1 MKVSTINDIRRH
13 LIMGLAIGIASWF
26 SEAFGRDYFNPELLE
41 IDNPALKGADLT
53 AFESGGQL
61 AGTYYVDIILNGQ
74 KVDSRDVR
82 FKTDDAQRLVPC
94 LSAGLLE
101 SYGVKTTLFPDMAH
115 ADECATLNVIP
126 QATSE
131 FVFSHQKLDLS
142 IPQAALAQHA
152 RGYVAPELWDEG
164 ITAALLNYSMNGAN
178 NRSHGSSDSDSQYVN
193 LRPGINIGPWR
204 LRNYTT
210 WRRDNQS
217 GNQWDNVYSYAQ
229 RSIAPLKSQLILGDS
244 SAPSDVFDSM
254 PFRGGQLASDDE
266 MLPDSLKG
274 YAPVVRGIARTNAQV
289 VIRQNGYVIY
299 QSYVAAGAFEI
310 TDMYS
315 TGGAGDLN
323 VTIKEADG
331 SEQNY
336 TVPFASLPVLQ
347 REGRLK
353 YALTGGQYRSYD
365 GSVENTPFGQASAIY
380 GLPWGFTLYGGTQ
393 QSAKYQSYAVGV
405 GKNLGEIGA
414 VSGDVTQ
421 AASQPKGQAQT
432 QGQSWRIRYS
442 KNIVQTGTHF
452 AIAGYR
458 YSTNGYYGMQEV
470 LDSWGDSAALNNRR
484 RNRMELTVSQT
495 LGGRLGSLMASAVQ
509 EDYWNSPGS
518 MRSLSA
524 SYNNAW
530 QGISYGL
537 TWTLSKNNPGASSS
551 ATDRQ
556 IAINVSVPLDRWM
569 ANSWANYNLNSSRN
583 NGTTH
588 GLGLNGMALA
598 GNTLNWSVQQGYG
611 SDGVGY
617 TGSANGDY
625 KGTYG
630 QVTAGYGYDRN
641 SQRLSYG
648 LAGGIIAHADGVTF
662 SQPLGETNVLIKAP
676 GAAGAGVN
684 NQRSVK
690 TDFRGYGITSN
701 VTPFHKN
708 DIGLNTASLPDDVE
722 LALTSQ
728 TVIPTRGAVVRAD
741 YITSV
746 GKRILLTLVRSG
758 RQTVPFGAMAT
769 LQGRNGPSAIVGD
782 DGQVYLTGMPQAGT
796 LEVVWGS
803 DDQQRCTADFTLP
816 TAPGTAPVI
825 LLQSVCR

>member
-82 FKTDDAQRLVPC
+82 FETDDAQRLVPC

-101 SYGVKTTLFPDMAH
+101 SYGVKTALFPDMAH
-115 ADECATLNVIP
+115 ADECATLNVLP

-178 NRSHGSSDSDSQYVN
+178 NRSHGSSDSQYVN

-414 VSGDVTQ
+414 LSGDVTQ

-583 NGTTH
+583 NGITH

-598 GNTLNWSVQQGYG
+598 GNSLNWSVQQGYG

-690 TDFRGYGITSN
+690 TDFRGYGVTSN

-746 GKRILLTLVRSG
+746 GKRLLLTLVRSG

>member
-1 MKVSTINDIRRH
+1 
-13 LIMGLAIGIASWF
+13 MGLAIGIASWF

>member
-1 MKVSTINDIRRH
+1 
-13 LIMGLAIGIASWF
+13 MGLAIGIASWF

-126 QATSE
+126 QASSE

-178 NRSHGSSDSDSQYVN
+178 NRSHGSSDSQYVN

-210 WRRDNQS
+210 WRRDNHS

-365 GSVENTPFGQASAIY
+365 GSVENTSFGQASAIY

-405 GKNLGEIGA
+405 GKNLGAIGA
-414 VSGDVTQ
+414 LSGDVTQ
-421 AASQPKGQAQT
+421 ATSQPKGQAQT

-598 GNTLNWSVQQGYG
+598 GNALNWSVQQGYG

-630 QVTAGYGYDRN
+630 QVTAGYGYNRN
-641 SQRLSYG
+641 TQRLSYG

-746 GKRILLTLVRSG
+746 GKRLLLTLVRSG

-825 LLQSVCR
+825 QLQSVCR

>member
-1 MKVSTINDIRRH
+1 M
-13 LIMGLAIGIASWF
+13 
-26 SEAFGRDYFNPELLE
+26 E

-82 FKTDDAQRLVPC
+82 FETDDAQRLVPC

-101 SYGVKTTLFPDMAH
+101 SYGVKTALFPDMAH

-126 QATSE
+126 QASSE

-178 NRSHGSSDSDSQYVN
+178 NRSHGSSDSQYVN

-210 WRRDNQS
+210 WRRDNHS

-365 GSVENTPFGQASAIY
+365 GSVENTSFGQASAIY

-405 GKNLGEIGA
+405 GKNLGAIGA
-414 VSGDVTQ
+414 LSGDVTQ
-421 AASQPKGQAQT
+421 ATSQPKGQAQT

-598 GNTLNWSVQQGYG
+598 GNALNWSVQQGYG

-746 GKRILLTLVRSG
+746 GKRLLLTLVRSG

-803 DDQQRCTADFTLP
+803 DAQQHCTADFTLP
-816 TAPGTAPVI
+816 AVPGTASVI
-825 LLQSVCR
+825 QLQSVCR

>member
-82 FKTDDAQRLVPC
+82 FETDDAQRLVPC

-101 SYGVKTTLFPDMAH
+101 SYGVKTALFPDMAH
-115 ADECATLNVIP
+115 ADECATLNVLP

-178 NRSHGSSDSDSQYVN
+178 NRSHGSSDSQYVN

-414 VSGDVTQ
+414 LSGDVTQ

-583 NGTTH
+583 NGITH

-598 GNTLNWSVQQGYG
+598 GNALNWSVQQGYG

-690 TDFRGYGITSN
+690 TDFRGYGVTSN

-746 GKRILLTLVRSG
+746 GKRLLLTLVRSG

>member
-1 MKVSTINDIRRH
+1 MKVSTIYDIRRH

-101 SYGVKTTLFPDMAH
+101 SYGVKTALFPDMAH

-126 QATSE
+126 QASSE

-178 NRSHGSSDSDSQYVN
+178 NRSHGSSDSQYVN

-229 RSIAPLKSQLILGDS
+229 RTIAPLKSQLILGDS

-353 YALTGGQYRSYD
+353 YALTGGQ
-365 GSVENTPFGQASAIY
+365 
-380 GLPWGFTLYGGTQ
+380 
-393 QSAKYQSYAVGV
+393 
-405 GKNLGEIGA
+405 
-414 VSGDVTQ
+414 
-421 AASQPKGQAQT
+421 
-432 QGQSWRIRYS
+432 
-442 KNIVQTGTHF
+442 
-452 AIAGYR
+452 
-458 YSTNGYYGMQEV
+458 
-470 LDSWGDSAALNNRR
+470 
-484 RNRMELTVSQT
+484 
-495 LGGRLGSLMASAVQ
+495 
-509 EDYWNSPGS
+509 
-518 MRSLSA
+518 
-524 SYNNAW
+524 
-530 QGISYGL
+530 
-537 TWTLSKNNPGASSS
+537 
-551 ATDRQ
+551 
-556 IAINVSVPLDRWM
+556 
-569 ANSWANYNLNSSRN
+569 
-583 NGTTH
+583 
-588 GLGLNGMALA
+588 
-598 GNTLNWSVQQGYG
+598 
-611 SDGVGY
+611 
-617 TGSANGDY
+617 
-625 KGTYG
+625 
-630 QVTAGYGYDRN
+630 
-641 SQRLSYG
+641 
-648 LAGGIIAHADGVTF
+648 
-662 SQPLGETNVLIKAP
+662 
-676 GAAGAGVN
+676 
-684 NQRSVK
+684 
-690 TDFRGYGITSN
+690 
-701 VTPFHKN
+701 
-708 DIGLNTASLPDDVE
+708 
-722 LALTSQ
+722 
-728 TVIPTRGAVVRAD
+728 
-741 YITSV
+741 
-746 GKRILLTLVRSG
+746 
-758 RQTVPFGAMAT
+758 
-769 LQGRNGPSAIVGD
+769 
-782 DGQVYLTGMPQAGT
+782 
-796 LEVVWGS
+796 
-803 DDQQRCTADFTLP
+803 
-816 TAPGTAPVI
+816 
-825 LLQSVCR
+825 

>member
-1 MKVSTINDIRRH
+1 MKVSTIYDIRRH

-126 QATSE
+126 QASSE

-178 NRSHGSSDSDSQYVN
+178 NRSHGSSDSQYVN

-210 WRRDNQS
+210 WRRDNHS

-365 GSVENTPFGQASAIY
+365 GSVENTSFGQASAIY

-405 GKNLGEIGA
+405 GKNLGAIGA
-414 VSGDVTQ
+414 LSGDVTQ
-421 AASQPKGQAQT
+421 ATSQPKGQAQT

-598 GNTLNWSVQQGYG
+598 GNALNWSVQQGYG

-722 LALTSQ
+722 L
-728 TVIPTRGAVVRAD
+728 
-741 YITSV
+741 
-746 GKRILLTLVRSG
+746 
-758 RQTVPFGAMAT
+758 
-769 LQGRNGPSAIVGD
+769 
-782 DGQVYLTGMPQAGT
+782 
-796 LEVVWGS
+796 
-803 DDQQRCTADFTLP
+803 
-816 TAPGTAPVI
+816 
-825 LLQSVCR
+825 

>member
-1 MKVSTINDIRRH
+1 MKVSTIYDIRRH

-126 QATSE
+126 QASSE

-178 NRSHGSSDSDSQYVN
+178 NRSHGSSDSQYVN

-210 WRRDNQS
+210 WRRDNHS

-365 GSVENTPFGQASAIY
+365 GSVENTSFGQASAIY

-405 GKNLGEIGA
+405 GKNLGAIGA
-414 VSGDVTQ
+414 LSGDVTQ
-421 AASQPKGQAQT
+421 ATSQPKGQAQT

-598 GNTLNWSVQQGYG
+598 GNALNWSVQQGYG

-630 QVTAGYGYDRN
+630 QVTAGYGYNRN
-641 SQRLSYG
+641 TQRLSYG

-746 GKRILLTLVRSG
+746 GKRLLLTLVRSG

-825 LLQSVCR
+825 QLQSVCR

>member
-1 MKVSTINDIRRH
+1 
-13 LIMGLAIGIASWF
+13 MGLAIGIASWF

-82 FKTDDAQRLVPC
+82 FETDDAQRLVPC

-101 SYGVKTTLFPDMAH
+101 SYGVKTALFPDMAH

-126 QATSE
+126 QASSE

-178 NRSHGSSDSDSQYVN
+178 NRSHGSSDSQYVN

-210 WRRDNQS
+210 WRRDNHS

-315 TGGAGDLN
+315 TGGSGDLN

-365 GSVENTPFGQASAIY
+365 GSVENTSFGQASAIY

-414 VSGDVTQ
+414 LSGDVTQ

-746 GKRILLTLVRSG
+746 GKRLLLTLVRSG

>member
-1 MKVSTINDIRRH
+1 
-13 LIMGLAIGIASWF
+13 MGLAIGIASWF

-178 NRSHGSSDSDSQYVN
+178 NRSHGSSDSQYVN

-299 QSYVAAGAFEI
+299 QSYVAPGAFEI

-414 VSGDVTQ
+414 LSGDVTQ
-421 AASQPKGQAQT
+421 AASQPKGQAQA

-598 GNTLNWSVQQGYG
+598 GNALNWSVQQGYG

-746 GKRILLTLVRSG
+746 GKRLLLTLVRSG

-803 DDQQRCTADFTLP
+803 DDQQHCTADFTLP

>member
-1 MKVSTINDIRRH
+1 
-13 LIMGLAIGIASWF
+13 MGLAIGIASWF

-101 SYGVKTTLFPDMAH
+101 SYGVKTALFPDMAH

-126 QATSE
+126 QASSE

-365 GSVENTPFGQASAIY
+365 GSVENTSFGQASAIY

-484 RNRMELTVSQT
+484 RNRMELTVSQS

-684 NQRSVK
+684 NQHSVK

-741 YITSV
+741 YIASV
-746 GKRILLTLVRSG
+746 GKRLLLTLVRSG

>member
-1 MKVSTINDIRRH
+1 
-13 LIMGLAIGIASWF
+13 MGLAIGIASWF

-82 FKTDDAQRLVPC
+82 FETDDAQRLVPC

-101 SYGVKTTLFPDMAH
+101 SYGVKTALFPDMAH
-115 ADECATLNVIP
+115 ADECATLNVLP

-178 NRSHGSSDSDSQYVN
+178 NRSHGSSDSQYVN

-414 VSGDVTQ
+414 LSGDVTQ

-583 NGTTH
+583 NGITH

-598 GNTLNWSVQQGYG
+598 GNSLNWSVQQGYG

-690 TDFRGYGITSN
+690 TDFRGYGVTSN

-746 GKRILLTLVRSG
+746 GKRLLLTLVRSG

>member
-1 MKVSTINDIRRH
+1 MKVLTIYDIRRH
-13 LIMGLAIGIASWF
+13 LIMGLAISIASWF

-41 IDNPALKGADLT
+41 IDNPALKGVDLT

-74 KVDSRDVR
+74 KVDNRDVR

-94 LSAGLLE
+94 LSTALLE
-101 SYGVKTTLFPDMAH
+101 SYGVKTALFPDMAH

-131 FVFSHQKLDLS
+131 FLFSLQKLNLS
-142 IPQAALAQHA
+142 IPQAALTQHA

-164 ITAALLNYSMNGAN
+164 ITAALLNYSINGAN
-178 NRSHGSSDSDSQYVN
+178 NRSHGSSDSQYVN

-393 QSAKYQSYAVGV
+393 QSSKYQSYAVGV

-470 LDSWGDSAALNNRR
+470 LDSWGDSNALNNRR
-484 RNRMELTVSQT
+484 RNRMELTVSQS
-495 LGGRLGSLMASAVQ
+495 LSGRLGSLMASAVQ

-556 IAINVSVPLDRWM
+556 IAFNVSVPLDRWM

-588 GLGLNGMALA
+588 SLGVNGMALE
-598 GNTLNWSVQQGYG
+598 GNALNWSVQQGYG

-684 NQRSVK
+684 NQRSIK
-690 TDFRGYGITSN
+690 TDFRGYGVTSN

-741 YITSV
+741 YIASV
-746 GKRILLTLVRSG
+746 GKRILLTLVHSG

-803 DDQQRCTADFTLP
+803 DDQQHCTADFTLP
-816 TAPGTAPVI
+816 TAPGTGPVI
-825 LLQSVCR
+825 QLQSVCR